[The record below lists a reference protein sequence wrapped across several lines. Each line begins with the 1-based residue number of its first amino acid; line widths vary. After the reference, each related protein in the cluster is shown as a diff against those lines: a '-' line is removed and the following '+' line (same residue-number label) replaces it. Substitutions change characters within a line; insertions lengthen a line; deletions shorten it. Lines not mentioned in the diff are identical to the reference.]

1 MALKKPMKTVDELID
16 YMKHKGITFS
26 IISEADAKQYLDKHN
41 NYFKLTS
48 YRKNYTKITTG
59 PNSGKYE
66 NLEFAHLIELAR
78 LDTEIRHLLLQM
90 TLDIEHFIKV
100 NLIKAVE
107 ERMDKVKDED
117 GYKIIEGYL
126 LADDIHPISDRAQAM
141 SNRNRQFSKII
152 NQNRHNPYCEG
163 LINRYSDE
171 MPIWAFVELTTIG
184 DLKDLIEYY
193 SKKTGWN
200 PPADLQSIDRVRQ
213 LRNAC
218 AHGNAIINDLR
229 PVNNAATSKKGTSV
243 SPPYITNLVKSAGV
257 NSGARAKKL
266 SNPRINQIVHLFY
279 VYDIVVQS
287 HNTRSQRI
295 QELHNLIDIR
305 MVANRNYFV
314 NNQIISSTYAFFKKM
329 ETILK

>member
-1 MALKKPMKTVDELID
+1 M
-16 YMKHKGITFS
+16 
-26 IISEADAKQYLDKHN
+26 N
-41 NYFKLTS
+41 
-48 YRKNYTKITTG
+48 
-59 PNSGKYE
+59 
-66 NLEFAHLIELAR
+66 
-78 LDTEIRHLLLQM
+78 
-90 TLDIEHFIKV
+90 
-100 NLIKAVE
+100 
-107 ERMDKVKDED
+107 
-117 GYKIIEGYL
+117 
-126 LADDIHPISDRAQAM
+126 
-141 SNRNRQFSKII
+141 
-152 NQNRHNPYCEG
+152 
-163 LINRYSDE
+163 
-171 MPIWAFVELTTIG
+171 TIQ
-184 DLKDLIEYY
+184 
-193 SKKTGWN
+193 KKTGWN